1 MYVEKYDWNGNPVKK
16 YKLNDFCVYT
26 VLDEKT
32 NRLVLS
38 TYYYDDPLVVY
49 QLD

>member
-1 MYVEKYDWNGNPVKK
+1 MTFVYIRFWTKK
-16 YKLNDFCVYT
+16 NKP
-26 VLDEKT
+26 
-32 NRLVLS
+32 LVLS